1 MEACVY
7 PGSFDPITKG
17 HLDIIERAGVIF
29 STVYVGVL
37 NNISKRCM
45 FSVEKRVEMVKA
57 ATRHIKNIQVV
68 SFDGL
73 LVDLLKTLDARVII
87 RGLRTGTDLELEQ
100 QYAFING
107 KLLEGTET
115 LALLSRPETH
125 YISSTA
131 VRELLAFHAD
141 VSDYVPEAILSMIDK
156 GE

>member
-45 FSVEKRVEMVKA
+45 FGVEKRVEMVKA